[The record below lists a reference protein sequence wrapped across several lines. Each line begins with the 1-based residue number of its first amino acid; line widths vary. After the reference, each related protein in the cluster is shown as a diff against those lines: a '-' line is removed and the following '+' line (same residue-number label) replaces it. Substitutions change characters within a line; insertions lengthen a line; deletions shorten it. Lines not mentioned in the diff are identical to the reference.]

1 MKLRTLIVDDMPL
14 ARSRLRRHLAPDPDI
29 DIVGEARNGK
39 EAIELIGSLAPQL
52 LFLDIQMPEVGG
64 FEVLE
69 AVGPDAVP
77 AVVFVTAYDEFALRA
92 FEVHALDYLLKPF
105 DAARLEGAVARAKRQ
120 LAASQNVTAQLST
133 LLDELR
139 GGKKYVT
146 RLAVRSR
153 ERMLFVAV
161 EDIDSID
168 GAGNYVRLHL
178 GATSHLLRDRL
189 GSIEAKLDPDVF
201 VRIHRSTIVNVTRIR
216 EMHPLFNGDQL
227 LVLTSGR
234 RVTVSRTYRARLLA
248 MLDGG

>member
-14 ARSRLRRHLAPDPDI
+14 ARGRLRRHLAPDPELEL
-29 DIVGEARNGK
+29 VGEARNGK
-39 EAIELIGSLAPQL
+39 EAIELIQKLAPDL
-52 LFLDIQMPEVGG
+52 LFLDVQMPGVGG

-105 DAARLEGAVARAKRQ
+105 DAARLGTAVARAKKQ
-120 LAASQNVTAQLST
+120 LAASQHATAQLST

-146 RLAVRSR
+146 RFAVRSR
-153 ERMLFVAV
+153 ERLLFVAV
-161 EDIDSID
+161 DEIESIE
-168 GAGNYVRLHL
+168 GAGNYVRLHTAA
-178 GATSHLLRDRL
+178 GSHLLRDRL
-189 GSIEAKLDPDVF
+189 GAIESKLDPAVF
-201 VRIHRSTIVNVTRIR
+201 VRVHRSTIVNVSRIR

-234 RVTVSRTYRARLLA
+234 RITVSRTFRARLLA
-248 MLDGG
+248 ILA